1 MITFPA
7 SKCILPVLLLGKA
20 GKQGFFSLLY
30 FTQICE
36 LNSLA
41 NLNESNV
48 EKIRREIF
56 VSST

>member
-20 GKQGFFSLLY
+20 SKQGVFLLIS
-30 FTQICE
+30 TQICG

-41 NLNESNV
+41 NLNESNI